1 LNHKTTLVAAV
12 AATALLAGA
21 AYAPANA
28 QQARDQIR
36 VVGSSTVFPFTSAVA
51 EQFARGGQFRAP
63 IVESIGTGGGMR
75 AFCQGVGV
83 THPDVANA
91 SRRMTTSE
99 FNTCR
104 QNGVTDITELKI
116 GFDGIVMA
124 VRRGSPTINLTREHI
139 WKGLAREVPVNG
151 QWARNPYT
159 TWNQVDASLPNLA
172 IEAMGPPPT
181 SGTRDSFN
189 ELVLLEG
196 CKNVAEIKAITDSAE
211 RNRRCQQVR
220 EDGKFIEAGEND
232 NLIIQRLT
240 TGTPGAFG
248 IFGYSYLDQNRDRI
262 EGKTVDGVAPT
273 FENIASGKYPVARS
287 MFIYVKKAH
296 IGVIPGLREFVTE
309 YASERAVGERG
320 YLASRGLITLQ
331 PADREAQRST
341 VQALTNLNLM

>member
-296 IGVIPGLREFVTE
+296 IGVIPGLREFMTE

>member
-1 LNHKTTLVAAV
+1 MAV
-12 AATALLAGA
+12 TA
-21 AYAPANA
+21 APADA

-36 VVGSSTVFPFTSAVA
+36 IVGSSTVFPFTSAVA

>member
-1 LNHKTTLVAAV
+1 
-12 AATALLAGA
+12 
-21 AYAPANA
+21 
-28 QQARDQIR
+28 
-36 VVGSSTVFPFTSAVA
+36 
-51 EQFARGGQFRAP
+51 
-63 IVESIGTGGGMR
+63 
-75 AFCQGVGV
+75 
-83 THPDVANA
+83 
-91 SRRMTTSE
+91 
-99 FNTCR
+99 
-104 QNGVTDITELKI
+104 
-116 GFDGIVMA
+116 
-124 VRRGSPTINLTREHI
+124 
-139 WKGLAREVPVNG
+139 
-151 QWARNPYT
+151 
-159 TWNQVDASLPNLA
+159 
-172 IEAMGPPPT
+172 MGPPPT

-240 TGTPGAFG
+240 TGTLGAFG

-341 VQALTNLNLM
+341 VQALTNHNLM

>member
-1 LNHKTTLVAAV
+1 
-12 AATALLAGA
+12 
-21 AYAPANA
+21 
-28 QQARDQIR
+28 
-36 VVGSSTVFPFTSAVA
+36 VFPFTSAVA